1 MTRILRTAIATLAFL
16 ALLASACG
24 EPALTVQEYATAI
37 EAGTDAYI
45 SEAQGLS
52 LVFHQ
57 TVEDEIALL
66 AAEGEGDLLVRATN
80 VTKRETAQYLALL
93 EDAMLRYVSALKLL
107 RPPPTISE
115 VHEAYVLAF
124 ASVQES
130 MPETRDA
137 VGSAEDLDGIQ
148 IAITGSG
155 FSDGQ
160 LRLRTACV
168 ALETAVRAEGQG
180 LDLGC
185 TRPPGIIGQP

>member
-1 MTRILRTAIATLAFL
+1 
-16 ALLASACG
+16 
-24 EPALTVQEYATAI
+24 
-37 EAGTDAYI
+37 
-45 SEAQGLS
+45 
-52 LVFHQ
+52 
-57 TVEDEIALL
+57 VEDEIASL
-66 AAEGEGDLLVRATN
+66 AAEGDGDVLARATN
-80 VTKRETAQYLALL
+80 VTRRETVQYLALL
-93 EDAMLRYVSALKLL
+93 EDAMLRYVSALELL

-115 VHEAYVLAF
+115 VHGAYELAI

-130 MPETRDA
+130 MPDTREA

-148 IAITGSG
+148 IAITDSG

-168 ALETAVRAEGQG
+168 ALEIAVRAEGQG